1 MAISVI
7 NGGGDS
13 TKVPITRKINS
24 KALSND
30 VTLTA
35 SDVGALPD
43 TTSVP
48 TKTSDLTNDSNF
60 AVDASYVHTDNNYT
74 SAEKTKLSG
83 IATSA
88 TANAILNLSG
98 TLTTSWTGSAAPYSQ
113 SVSVSG
119 ILATDTPILD
129 LVCSTANYEA
139 EQEAWGKVFKAVC
152 SANTITFYASEA
164 TETSVS
170 FNAKVVR

>member
-1 MAISVI
+1 MAYKKLQIRRGLKANIPTLAEGEFGFCTDTKDIYIGDGSTNTLV
-7 NGGGDS
+7 GGGS
-13 TKVPITRKINS
+13 LN
-24 KALSND
+24 
-30 VTLTA
+30 
-35 SDVGALPD
+35 
-43 TTSVP
+43 TTVAG
-48 TKTSDLTNDSNF
+48 K
-60 AVDASYVHTDNNYT
+60 VDAVSGKGLSTEDYT
-74 SAEKTKLSG
+74 STEKTKLSG
-83 IATSA
+83 IADSA
-88 TANAILNLSG
+88 TANTILNLSG

-113 SVSVSG
+113 AVTLSG

-129 LVCSTANYEA
+129 LICSTANYEA